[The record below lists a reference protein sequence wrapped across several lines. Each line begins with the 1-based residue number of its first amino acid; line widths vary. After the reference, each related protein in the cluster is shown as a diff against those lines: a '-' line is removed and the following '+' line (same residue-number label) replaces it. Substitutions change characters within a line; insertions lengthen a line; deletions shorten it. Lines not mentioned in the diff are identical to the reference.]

1 MIKRQR
7 QQLACGYAEMI
18 VDIYRS
24 LGLTGHDL
32 TDAINHNVF
41 MATMNFTN
49 TTFEER
55 ESRSDSYTYLNR
67 YDNWHRRLIFQ
78 SFGKNPIRKKRFQPF
93 SMAFVDYS
101 RSDDDKDIS
110 LDEFRLRGKLYKHHV
125 HAVIALKPRGQEF
138 RRPLLV
144 AGSAHQDKAFG
155 HVIIEQFNP
164 AKGTLANMIE
174 YCSKGSMS
182 VDNGRAHAD
191 MWDTFPIFR
200 EKTKTRTSNVPS
212 LKSQLPSA
220 SGL

>member
-7 QQLACGYAEMI
+7 QQLACGYAKMI
-18 VDIYRS
+18 KDMYRS
-24 LGLTGHDL
+24 LGLAGQDL

-67 YDNWHRRLIFQ
+67 YGNWYHRLIFQ
-78 SFGKNPIRKKRFQPF
+78 SFGKNPIRKKAFQPF
-93 SMAFVDYS
+93 SIAFVDYS

-110 LDEFRLRGKLYKHHV
+110 SDELRLRGKIYKHHI
-125 HAVIALKPRGQEF
+125 HAVIALKPTGQEF

-144 AGSAHQDKAFG
+144 AGSAHQDQAFG
-155 HVIIEQFNP
+155 HVMIEQFDP
-164 AKGTLANMIE
+164 VKGTLANMIE

-191 MWDTFPIFR
+191 MWQVFPVFR
-200 EKTKTRTSNVPS
+200 EKTKRKT
-212 LKSQLPSA
+212 A
-220 SGL
+220 A